1 MPPKQTQTRKVI
13 NVTGDAVAVK
23 CNQCGKTLDA
33 FVGLISNPEYDG
45 QTMYKHWCRE
55 CQQKYFDKLESKCG
69 TALSLFYCCIAFNM
83 PFRLNCAKSIDRED
97 NQKWRVYLENLI
109 KRGYYDQH
117 SLQTTFF
124 DGETDILKIFGNRI
138 GEDEFAELVKGD
150 MSGFE
155 KPGTARQRKA
165 WGEIDHYTSE
175 EYDEL
180 DRLYAI
186 HSEPYSQ
193 VDIDQDMEY
202 NLRSICKNLLK
213 ADEYRR
219 EGKAADYK
227 RMLDSVTVIRK
238 NLQARMNDDAQ
249 TKMQLDSLI
258 DAMERAGYAHNGK
271 IVSKETLIDMLSADK
286 PHYDQNLD
294 IVDAALF
301 SIINVMR
308 RNAGQSE
315 YAELPPELQLED
327 KYGELSDEP
336 TDEAMLEKIRDM
348 DLRIPKRGV

>member
-1 MPPKQTQTRKVI
+1 MPPRSTRKVI
-13 NVTGDAVAVK
+13 NITGDAVAVK
-23 CNQCGKTLDA
+23 CNRCGKGLDT
-33 FVGLISNPEYDG
+33 FIGLMSNPEYDG

-55 CQQKYFDKLESKCG
+55 CQQKYFDELAQRCG
-69 TALSLFYCCIAFNM
+69 TAISYFYCCIAFNV
-83 PFRLNCAKSIDRED
+83 PFRLNCAKSIERDEA
-97 NQKWRVYLENLI
+97 QKWRVYLDNLY
-109 KRGYYDQH
+109 KRGYYDQRTMP
-117 SLQTTFF
+117 TTFF
-124 DGETDILKIFGNRI
+124 DGETDITKIYGNKV
-138 GEDEFAELVKGD
+138 DADFTELVKD
-150 MSGFE
+150 EMPTPE

-238 NLQARMNDDAQ
+238 NLQARLSDDAQ

-258 DAMERAGYAHNGK
+258 DAMERAGYAQNGK
-271 IVSKETLIDMLSADK
+271 IVSKDTLIEMLSADK

-294 IVDAALF
+294 IVDLMLF
-301 SIINVMR
+301 SIVNVMR

-336 TDEAMLEKIRDM
+336 TDEATLEKIKEM